1 MCSTTTTVRYQ
12 LERGQFINPNV
23 EYAYKQAASPIIPK
37 ADPFTQLMIDC
48 DGDMAKIAKELARTG
63 RTFGWMTEF
72 SELLEQYHIEAHL
85 VGAGMNVPTI
95 ARGRAYQVLHLP
107 GASGLTESDYVAQFL
122 SDLMAKDPRYFKGG
136 EWDADEVLRRMRFYQ
151 GKMRGTA
158 GWGFVDVQSPIA
170 DIFWE
175 DTGSE
180 DSCEECP
187 MFADLS
193 PWSKETLYTTPGG
206 CETPCLFE
214 CECYLR
220 TEYGL
225 SPKKVERESSE

>member
-1 MCSTTTTVRYQ
+1 MCNTVITRYQ
-12 LERGQFINPNV
+12 LERGQSINPNI
-23 EYAYKQAASPIIPK
+23 ELAYKQAASPIIPTS
-37 ADPFTQLMIDC
+37 DPFTRLMIEC
-48 DGDMAKIAKELARTG
+48 DGDMAKLAAELARSG
-63 RTFGWMTEF
+63 NGIAWFNSF
-72 SELLEQYHIEAHL
+72 QELVEKYHIESH
-85 VGAGMNVPTI
+85 VIGAGVNLQSI

-107 GASGLTESDYVAQFL
+107 GASGLTEFDFMSQYL
-122 SDLMAKDPRYFKGG
+122 SDILDKDPRYFKEG
-136 EWDADEVLRRMRFYQ
+136 EWDADEILRRMRFYQ

-158 GWGFVDVQSPIA
+158 GWGFVDVQSPVA

-180 DSCEECP
+180 NSCEECP
-187 MFADLS
+187 MFASLS

-220 TEYGL
+220 TEYGD
-225 SPKKVERESSE
+225 SPKPVARKESD